1 MLFQF
6 LDNLRQKPKPVR
18 NQYAFGFALCS
29 TVIIAGV
36 WSLSLPSRFAS
47 LGNTAA
53 VGSATEAA
61 STAPFAGLFNQLKE
75 QFAGAKE
82 VMQQLPGATTT
93 PATAANTV
101 STSTQSDTEA
111 ALNMQINEENKT
123 ALQASSSATDAEYQ
137 GDTAA
142 PDHQTIMIATTTA
155 TTTR

>member
-75 QFAGAKE
+75 QFAREGGEPVLMTQDEFAKYVLADVE
-82 VMQQLPGATTT
+82 RWRQIVKDIKLQL
-93 PATAANTV
+93 
-101 STSTQSDTEA
+101 E
-111 ALNMQINEENKT
+111 
-123 ALQASSSATDAEYQ
+123 
-137 GDTAA
+137 
-142 PDHQTIMIATTTA
+142 
-155 TTTR
+155 